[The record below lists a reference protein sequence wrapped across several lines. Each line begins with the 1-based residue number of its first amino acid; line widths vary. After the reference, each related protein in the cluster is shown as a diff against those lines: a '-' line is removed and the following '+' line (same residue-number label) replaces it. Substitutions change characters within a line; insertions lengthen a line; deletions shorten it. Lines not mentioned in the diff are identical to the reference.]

1 MSGVEYDKQDE
12 DMPSLNHSYICL
24 QILRQ
29 LIQNE
34 KFAPLPELTL
44 DIGNGLTPDISVFP
58 KEKIRPNFLRDV
70 IKFREMPILAVEVLS
85 ASQTV
90 QELLNKASVLVS
102 SGIKAVWTVEP
113 YGQTIFIT
121 TGEGEKFQHDPN
133 VESEG
138 IRVNFREVFEI
149 S

>member
-1 MSGVEYDKQDE
+1 
-12 DMPSLNHSYICL
+12 MPSLNHSYICL

-44 DIGNGLTPDISVFP
+44 DIGKGLTPDISVFP

-102 SGIKAVWTVEP
+102 SGVKAVWTVEP
-113 YGQTIFIT
+113 YSQTIFIT

-138 IRVNFREVFEI
+138 IRVNFREVFGTL
-149 S
+149 

>member
-1 MSGVEYDKQDE
+1 MSGIEYDKEDG

-34 KFAPLPELTL
+34 KIAPLPELTL
-44 DIGNGLTPDISVFP
+44 DIGKGLTPDISVFP

-102 SGIKAVWTVEP
+102 SGVKTVWTVEP
-113 YGQTIFIT
+113 YSQTIFIT

-133 VESEG
+133 VESNG
-138 IRVNFREVFEI
+138 IRVNFREVFGI

>member
-1 MSGVEYDKQDE
+1 
-12 DMPSLNHSYICL
+12 MPSLNHSYICL

-133 VESEG
+133 V
-138 IRVNFREVFEI
+138 
-149 S
+149 